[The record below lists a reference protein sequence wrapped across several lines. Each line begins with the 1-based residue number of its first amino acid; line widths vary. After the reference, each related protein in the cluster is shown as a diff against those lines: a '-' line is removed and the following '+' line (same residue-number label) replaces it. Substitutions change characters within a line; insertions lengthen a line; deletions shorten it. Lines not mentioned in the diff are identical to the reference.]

1 MAGGSSVR
9 VVIAAFACNG
19 VIAVS
24 KFVAAGITGS
34 AAMQSEALHSV
45 VDAGNQALL
54 LLGLK
59 RAGRPAD
66 ARHPFGYGKE
76 LYFWSFVVAVILFS
90 MGAGVSLYEGMHKL
104 RNPHPIESPIISY
117 VVLGVAIVF
126 EVASTY
132 VAVSAFNEQRGEQ
145 SAWAA
150 LRGSK
155 DPALFTVVLED
166 LAALAGLLIALAGTI
181 TADLLGW
188 IAADAVASIAIG
200 VLLALVATFMS
211 LETKSLLIGEAASSE
226 MVEGVRKLIEA
237 EAAQSCVI
245 RRVHAIR
252 TMHLG
257 PHDVLAAVRL
267 DFDDGV
273 TAARVEH
280 IIADLERSIRQRYPD
295 IRQVF
300 LAPATTDQAGLR

>member
-9 VVIAAFACNG
+9 VVVAAFACNG

-90 MGAGVSLYEGMHKL
+90 MGAGVSLYEGIHKL

-132 VAVSAFNEQRGEQ
+132 VAVSAFNGQRGEQ

-166 LAALAGLLIALAGTI
+166 LAALTGLLIALAGTI
-181 TADLLGW
+181 AADLLGW

-200 VLLALVATFMS
+200 VVPTAS
-211 LETKSLLIGEAASSE
+211 PPPASSTSSPTWNGPSVSATPTSARSSSPPPPRTRPGQGE
-226 MVEGVRKLIEA
+226 LA
-237 EAAQSCVI
+237 EARSG
-245 RRVHAIR
+245 HAIE
-252 TMHLG
+252 
-257 PHDVLAAVRL
+257 P
-267 DFDDGV
+267 
-273 TAARVEH
+273 ARGWGFLQGH
-280 IIADLERSIRQRYPD
+280 SGGLPPRQIIPNPTSGQFQKL
-295 IRQVF
+295 
-300 LAPATTDQAGLR
+300 TGLRKPSSMIKVNTS

>member
-9 VVIAAFACNG
+9 VVVAAFACNG

-34 AAMQSEALHSV
+34 AAMLSEALHSV
-45 VDAGNQALL
+45 ADAGNQALL

-66 ARHPFGYGKE
+66 ALHPFGYGKE
-76 LYFWSFVVAVILFS
+76 LYFWSFAVAVILFS
-90 MGAGVSLYEGMHKL
+90 MGAGVSLFEGIL
-104 RNPHPIESPIISY
+104 RNPHPIESPIVSY
-117 VVLGVAIVF
+117 VVLGVAIAF
-126 EVASTY
+126 EVVSTY
-132 VAVSAFNEQRGEQ
+132 VAVGAFNKQRGEQ

-155 DPALFTVVLED
+155 DPALFTVLLED
-166 LAALAGLLIALAGTI
+166 LAALTGLFIALAGTI
-181 TADLLGW
+181 AADLLGW
-188 IAADAVASIAIG
+188 VVADALASIAIG
-200 VLLALVATFMS
+200 VVLALVATFMS
-211 LETKSLLIGEAASSE
+211 VETKSLLIGEAASTE

-237 EAAQSCVI
+237 EAAQSCAI
-245 RRVHAIR
+245 RRVHAIQ

-257 PHDVLAAVRL
+257 PNDVLAAVRL

-300 LAPATTDQAGLR
+300 LAPATTE

>member
-1 MAGGSSVR
+1 MTGGKSAR
-9 VVIAAFACNG
+9 VVVAAFACNG
-19 VIAVS
+19 VIALS

-34 AAMQSEALHSV
+34 AAMLSEALHSV
-45 VDAGNQALL
+45 ADTGNQALL

-66 ARHPFGYGKE
+66 AHHPFGYGKE

-104 RNPHPIESPIISY
+104 VNPHPIQSPIINY
-117 VVLGVAIVF
+117 IVLGVAIVF
-126 EVASTY
+126 EVTSTY
-132 VAVSAFNEQRGEQ
+132 VAVSAFNEQRVEQ

-155 DPALFTVVLED
+155 DPALFTVLLED
-166 LAALAGLLIALAGTI
+166 LAALAGLLIALVGTI
-181 TADLLGW
+181 AVDLLGW

-200 VLLALVATFMS
+200 VVLALVATFMS

-237 EAAQSCVI
+237 EAAQSCAI
-245 RRVHAIR
+245 HRVHAIR

-257 PHDVLAAVRL
+257 PNDVLAAVRL

-280 IIADLERSIRQRYPD
+280 IIADLERSIRERYPD
-295 IRQVF
+295 IRQLF
-300 LAPATTDQAGLR
+300 LAPAATDQAGPS